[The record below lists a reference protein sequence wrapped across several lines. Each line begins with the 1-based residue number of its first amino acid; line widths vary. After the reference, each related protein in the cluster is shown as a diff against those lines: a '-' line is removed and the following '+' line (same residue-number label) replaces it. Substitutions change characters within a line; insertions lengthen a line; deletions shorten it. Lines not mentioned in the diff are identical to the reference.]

1 MPAPSYSSSGSVAF
15 VTDVDPNTSSD
26 FPLLNLVF
34 GSIEDGR
41 GLRRTSGH
49 WEEDYIGALDMENHM
64 PTDEGDLRPWGGQ
77 HLYVLGRDAAAL
89 AVEFWDYG
97 RRDCGAYPPSWTDFA
112 GRMTG
117 QH

>member
-1 MPAPSYSSSGSVAF
+1 
-15 VTDVDPNTSSD
+15 
-26 FPLLNLVF
+26 
-34 GSIEDGR
+34 
-41 GLRRTSGH
+41 
-49 WEEDYIGALDMENHM
+49 MENHM